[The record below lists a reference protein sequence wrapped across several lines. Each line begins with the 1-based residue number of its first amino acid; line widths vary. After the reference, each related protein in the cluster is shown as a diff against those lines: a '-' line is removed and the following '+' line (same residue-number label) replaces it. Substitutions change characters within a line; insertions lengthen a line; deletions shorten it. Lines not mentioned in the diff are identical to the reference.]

1 VTQEHEPFLLPHAP
15 AAARRGLI
23 YFLPLLLLAGLFYL
37 KATHAEVA
45 NGRRVGFTL
54 NDSAAG
60 VTLRAL
66 EPGRPADKAGLK
78 GGDRLLEVAGQPI
91 RAEADYDLVAVE
103 FQRGQPVPVVVDRG
117 GQRVALTMTPGIPV
131 SWANLLLDLL
141 VAVAYVALGFVA
153 VGQAGRDIRSRLL
166 YFYSLAVAV
175 ELLLPFDPVNGLA
188 IGLWSTV
195 GFYLVSGIQ
204 MGAEVHL
211 AALVPERPRWLKA
224 RPWIVPVFYAIGG
237 VVASSTAVALIV
249 ETRGGRLPWT
259 SSQAEFVLLDLGLPV
274 WAATLALLLGERFL
288 HHPRREGRQQAGL
301 VLMGLLPW
309 MGVVLFLALRQ
320 LLGLPAVSVP
330 QALWT
335 LVLLA
340 FPVAVFVA
348 IFRYQLFDI
357 ELVIRKSLLYGALTT
372 SLVLIFYAA
381 LGAGGA
387 LFARSLEGGRESVW
401 VVSAAT
407 LGLGLI
413 FNPMRKRLQRLIDR
427 RLFPESAAFRQR
439 VLGLVSDLA
448 ARGKLPLMGEY
459 LCDELCRTFGL
470 ASATIWIAAP
480 PMGQLMSLAA
490 SGIAL
495 EDSEQTVLLAPDDL
509 GLRALTHGARPM
521 PSSQLER
528 AGGSLAMRVRGA
540 GAELTVPML
549 SHGRLVGL
557 LLLGTKKG
565 GERFVAEELDLLK
578 LLAGQAATVFENARL
593 FESATFEG
601 LTGLYRRE
609 AVLEILDREWS
620 RSIRYD
626 RPLSIALADLDRFK
640 WVNDRHGHL
649 AGDLV
654 LQRVAAELRT
664 QVRDTDFIGRFGGE
678 EFLIV
683 LPETQLDGATLLAEK
698 IRERIAELEIAIDSG
713 EPLKVSLSIGVAG
726 RAEVRGDGKTRARPL
741 LQAADAALYSAKR
754 NGRNRVEAAEP
765 DKPSI

>member
-1 VTQEHEPFLLPHAP
+1 MPITSPIL
-15 AAARRGLI
+15 RRGLI
-23 YFLPLLLLAGLFYL
+23 YFLPVLLLAGLFYL
-37 KATHAEVA
+37 KATHADA
-45 NGRRVGFTL
+45 ASGRRVGFTL
-54 NDSAAG
+54 NDGATG
-60 VTLRAL
+60 VSVRELV
-66 EPGRPADKAGLK
+66 PGYPAERAGLQ
-78 GGDRLLEVAGQPI
+78 GGDRILEIAGRPI
-91 RAEADYDLVAVE
+91 RIESDYDLVAID
-103 FQRGQPVPVVVDRG
+103 FRRGEQVPVIVDRA
-117 GQRVALTMTPGIPV
+117 GQRVTLTLAPGVAV
-131 SWANLLLDLL
+131 SWGSLLLDLL
-141 VAVAYVALGFVA
+141 VAIAYVALGLVA
-153 VGQAGRDIRSRLL
+153 VGQAGQDVRARLL
-166 YFYSLAVAV
+166 YLYSLAVAA
-175 ELLLPFDPVNGLA
+175 ELSMPSEPVNLLT

-195 GFYLVSGIQ
+195 GFYLISGFQ
-204 MGAEVHL
+204 MGAEIHL
-211 AALVPERPRWLKA
+211 SALVPERPTWLRA
-224 RPWIVPVFYAIGG
+224 RPWLVPLFYGIGG
-237 VVASSTAVALIV
+237 VVAASTAIAIIV
-249 ETRGGRLPWT
+249 ETKGGSLPWT
-259 SSQAEFVLLDLGLPV
+259 SSQAEFLLLDLGLPF
-274 WAATLALLLGERFL
+274 WATTLVLLLGERFL

-301 VLMGLLPW
+301 VLLGLLPW
-309 MGVVLFLALRQ
+309 MCVVFFLAGRQ
-320 LLGLPAVSVP
+320 LLGLPTVAVP
-330 QALWT
+330 QAVWT

-372 SLVLIFYAA
+372 SLVLLFYAA

-427 RLFPESAAFRQR
+427 RLFPESEAFRQR
-439 VLGLVSDLA
+439 ALGMVAELP
-448 ARGKLPLMGEY
+448 ARGKLPRMGEY

-470 ASATIWIAAP
+470 RSATLWIAAP

-495 EDSEQTVLLAPDDL
+495 EDSEQTVLLAPDDA
-509 GLRALTHGARPM
+509 GLRALTRGARPM
-521 PSSQLER
+521 PASQLEH
-528 AGGSLAMRVRGA
+528 AGGSLATRLRGA

-557 LLLGTKKG
+557 LLLGAKKG
-565 GERFVAEELDLLK
+565 GERFVAEELELLK
-578 LLAGQAATVFENARL
+578 VLAGQAATVFENARL

-640 WVNDRHGHL
+640 WINDRHGHL

-654 LQRVAAELRT
+654 LQRVAAELRA
-664 QVRDTDFIGRFGGE
+664 QLRETDFIGRFGGE

-683 LPETQLDGATLLAEK
+683 LPETQLDGALRLAEK
-698 IRERIAELEIAIDSG
+698 IRERIEALEIPIETG
-713 EPLKVSLSIGVAG
+713 EPLKVTLSMGVAG
-726 RAEVRGDGKTRARPL
+726 RAEVRADGKTRARPL
-741 LQAADAALYSAKR
+741 LSAADAALYTAKR

-765 DKPSI
+765 DFGSS

>member
-1 VTQEHEPFLLPHAP
+1 MPNISPIV
-15 AAARRGLI
+15 RRGLI
-23 YFLPLLLLAGLFYL
+23 YLLPVLVLAGLFYL
-37 KATHAEVA
+37 KAVTADSA
-45 NGRRVGFTL
+45 NGRRVGFSLADGATGVRL
-54 NDSAAG
+54 REIVPGYPAENAG
-60 VTLRAL
+60 LRA
-66 EPGRPADKAGLK
+66 D
-78 GGDRLLEVAGQPI
+78 DRLLEIAGREI
-91 RAEADYDLVAVE
+91 RVEADYDHAAIL
-103 FQRGQPVPVVVDRG
+103 FQRGQPVPVLVDRAG
-117 GQRVALTMTPGIPV
+117 ERLTLTLFPGIPV
-131 SWANLLLDLL
+131 SWAKLLFDLL

-153 VGQAGRDIRSRLL
+153 IDQAGKDLRARLL
-166 YFYSLAVAV
+166 YIYSLAVAT
-175 ELLLPFDPVNGLA
+175 ELLLPFDPVNSLA
-188 IGLWSTV
+188 LGLWSTV
-195 GFYLVSGIQ
+195 AFYLLSGLQ
-204 MGAEVHL
+204 MGAEIHL
-211 AALVPERPRWLKA
+211 SALVPERPRWLKA
-224 RPWIVPVFYAIGG
+224 RPWIVTVFYAAGAL
-237 VVASSTAVALIV
+237 VAASTAVAVLV
-249 ETRGGRLPWT
+249 EAGGGKLPWT

-274 WAATLALLLGERFL
+274 WALTIALLLGERFL
-288 HHPRREGRQQAGL
+288 HHPRRDGRQQAGL
-301 VLMGLLPW
+301 VLLGLLPW
-309 MGVVLFLALRQ
+309 MCVVFFSAARQ
-320 LLGLPAVSVP
+320 LLGLPVISVP

-340 FPVAVFVA
+340 FPVAVFAA

-387 LFARSLEGGRESVW
+387 LFARTLEGERESVW

-413 FNPMRKRLQRLIDR
+413 FNPMRKRLQGLIDR
-427 RLFPESAAFRQR
+427 RLFPESAAFRER
-439 VLGLVSDLA
+439 VLGLVADLA
-448 ARGKLPLMGEY
+448 SRGKLPRMGEY

-480 PMGQLMSLAA
+480 PMGQLMSLAS

-495 EDSEQTVLLAPDDL
+495 EDLEQTVLLAPDDT
-509 GLRALTHGARPM
+509 GLRALTLGGRPIT
-521 PSSQLER
+521 SSQLER
-528 AGGSLAMRVRGA
+528 AGGALAMRVRGA

-557 LLLGTKKG
+557 LLLGAKKDG
-565 GERFVAEELDLLK
+565 DRFVAEEVELLK
-578 LLAGQAATVFENARL
+578 LLASSSATVFENARL

-640 WVNDRHGHL
+640 WINDRHGHL

-654 LQRVAAELRT
+654 LQRVAAELRA

-683 LPETQLDGATLLAEK
+683 LPETQLDGAARLSEK
-698 IRERIAELEIAIDSG
+698 IRERIEALEIAIDSG
-713 EPLKVSLSIGVAG
+713 EPLKVTLSMGVAG
-726 RAEVRGDGKTRARPL
+726 RAEVKGDGKTRARPL

-754 NGRNRVEAAEP
+754 NGRNRVEAAESET
-765 DKPSI
+765 DPS

>member
-1 VTQEHEPFLLPHAP
+1 
-15 AAARRGLI
+15 
-23 YFLPLLLLAGLFYL
+23 
-37 KATHAEVA
+37 
-45 NGRRVGFTL
+45 
-54 NDSAAG
+54 
-60 VTLRAL
+60 
-66 EPGRPADKAGLK
+66 
-78 GGDRLLEVAGQPI
+78 
-91 RAEADYDLVAVE
+91 
-103 FQRGQPVPVVVDRG
+103 
-117 GQRVALTMTPGIPV
+117 
-131 SWANLLLDLL
+131 
-141 VAVAYVALGFVA
+141 
-153 VGQAGRDIRSRLL
+153 
-166 YFYSLAVAV
+166 
-175 ELLLPFDPVNGLA
+175 
-188 IGLWSTV
+188 
-195 GFYLVSGIQ
+195 
-204 MGAEVHL
+204 MGAEIHL
-211 AALVPERPRWLKA
+211 SALVPERPKWLKA

-237 VVASSTAVALIV
+237 VVAASTAVALIV
-249 ETRGGRLPWT
+249 ETRGGSAPLELRARP
-259 SSQAEFVLLDLGLPV
+259 SSCSSISDCRSGRRRSP
-274 WAATLALLLGERFL
+274 LLLGERFL

-301 VLMGLLPW
+301 VLLGLGPW
-309 MGVVLFLALRQ
+309 MGVVLFLAVRQ

-480 PMGQLMSLAA
+480 PMGQLMSLAS

-495 EDSEQTVLLAPDDL
+495 EDSEQTVLLAPDDP

-654 LQRVAAELRT
+654 LQRVAAELRS
-664 QVRDTDFIGRFGGE
+664 QVRETDFIGRFGGE

-698 IRERIAELEIAIDSG
+698 IRERIEALEIAIDSG
-713 EPLKVSLSIGVAG
+713 EPLKVTPVDRSRRARRGPRRRQDPRPSAAAG
-726 RAEVRGDGKTRARPL
+726 RGRGALQRQEKRPQPGGSGRARQAVDLSYQAMISPAEAWPWSKVL
-741 LQAADAALYSAKR
+741 L
-754 NGRNRVEAAEP
+754 
-765 DKPSI
+765 

>member
-1 VTQEHEPFLLPHAP
+1 MPTLSPNL
-15 AAARRGLI
+15 RRGLV
-23 YFLPLLLLAGLFYL
+23 YLLPVLLLAGLFYL
-37 KATHAEVA
+37 KAIHADA
-45 NGRRVGFTL
+45 ASGRRVGFSL
-54 NDSAAG
+54 NDSATG
-60 VTLRAL
+60 VSLR
-66 EPGRPADKAGLK
+66 EVVPGLPAEKAGLG
-78 GGDRLLEVAGQPI
+78 GGDRLLEIAGQPI
-91 RAEADYDLVAVE
+91 RVEADYDMVALR
-103 FQRGQPVPVVVDRG
+103 FQRGEPVPVIVDRG
-117 GQRVALTMTPGIPV
+117 GQRVALTMVPGIPV
-131 SWANLLLDLL
+131 SWVNLLFDLL
-141 VAVAYVALGFVA
+141 VAAAYVALGLVA
-153 VGQAGRDIRSRLL
+153 IGQAGRDIRARLL
-166 YFYSLAVAV
+166 YLYSLAVAA
-175 ELLLPFDPVNGLA
+175 ELVMPFEPVNTLA

-195 GFYLVSGIQ
+195 AFYLLSGLQ
-204 MGAEVHL
+204 MGAEIHL
-211 AALVPERPRWLKA
+211 SALVPERPNWLRS
-224 RPWIVPVFYAIGG
+224 RPWLVQSFYAIGG
-237 VVASSTAVALIV
+237 VVAASTAIALIV
-249 ETRGGRLPWT
+249 ETNGGKLPWT
-259 SSQAEFVLLDLGLPV
+259 SSQAEFVLLDLGLPL
-274 WAATLALLLGERFL
+274 WAATLALMLGERFL

-301 VLMGLLPW
+301 VLLGLLPW
-309 MGVVLFLALRQ
+309 MCVVFFLAGRQ
-320 LLGLPAVSVP
+320 LLGLPTVSVP
-330 QALWT
+330 SALWT

-348 IFRYQLFDI
+348 IFRYHLFDL
-357 ELVIRKSLLYGALTT
+357 ELVIRKSLLYGALTS

-439 VLGLVSDLA
+439 VLELVGELA
-448 ARGKLPLMGEY
+448 SRGKLPRMGEY
-459 LCDELCRTFGL
+459 LCDEICRTFGL
-470 ASATIWIAAP
+470 TSATIWIAAP

-509 GLRALTHGARPM
+509 GLRALTRGGRPM

-557 LLLGTKKG
+557 LLLGGKKG
-565 GERFVAEELDLLK
+565 GERFAAEEVELLK
-578 LLAGQAATVFENARL
+578 LLASQAATVFENARL

-640 WVNDRHGHL
+640 WINDRHGHL

-654 LQRVAAELRT
+654 LQRVAAELRA

-698 IRERIAELEIAIDSG
+698 IRERIEALEIAIDSG
-713 EPLKVSLSIGVAG
+713 EPLKVTLSIGVAG
-726 RAEVRGDGKTRARPL
+726 RAEVKGDGKTRARPL
-741 LQAADAALYSAKR
+741 LSAADTALYSAKR
-754 NGRNRVEAAEP
+754 NGRNRVEVAE
-765 DKPSI
+765 SETGTS